1 MSGDRLRERRRRAS
15 ECLAMARQARDGS
28 FRALLVDMAWQWID
42 LAEFDEW
49 DNWERTL
56 RLGTI
61 QTKLGK
67 ALQAH
72 YKLPEELPHRMLTL
86 LMQIDASQDGE
97 GEATPASHRASS
109 PPRHD
114 YV

>member
-1 MSGDRLRERRRRAS
+1 
-15 ECLAMARQARDGS
+15 MARQARDAS
-28 FRALLVDMAWQWID
+28 IRALLVDMAWKWID

-56 RLGTI
+56 SLRAI

-67 ALQAH
+67 ALRAQ

-86 LMQIDASQDGE
+86 LMQIDASQDRE
-97 GEATPASHRASS
+97 PDARSQVAVSDNALAAEASS
-109 PPRHD
+109 GTLNIYSP
-114 YV
+114 VS